1 MLKMNTKTTCYQK
14 TGSDCPQTLLRRT
27 LPLSM
32 LALSAVLLTGC
43 QVLTYSGPNGE
54 RFTRSSLGSATSIS
68 SLVVETGTNGI
79 RRVELQGYQNDS
91 TQALGVV
98 TEAAVRA
105 AVGK

>member
-1 MLKMNTKTTCYQK
+1 MNTKKNFYHK
-14 TGSDCPQTLLRRT
+14 PASKPRQTLRQHA
-27 LPLSM
+27 LPLSI
-32 LALSAVLLTGC
+32 LALSAALLTGC
-43 QVLTYSGPNGE
+43 QVLTYRGANGE
-54 RFTRSSLGSATSIS
+54 RFTRSSLGSATAIS